1 MKKQQFENSL
11 NIISSTTTFSKVRG
25 YSIDILYLL
34 KEGMLTSSDIAELT
48 GKYAQFIN
56 VYLNRL
62 RKYGMA
68 EKQGS
73 FWKIT
78 EEGLYF
84 LTHLDKIGHIKRQI
98 KQKVNRFKTDVKQK
112 VNTSTQNKPKQ
123 LSIQLFIKNSHRSLS
138 DIEVEVVDILLDH
151 YNKTGSKWIYAH
163 AGLLGLAERLKVD
176 YDSLGRA
183 LLNLRQDGVIYTW
196 PKLYE
201 RQTFKLGLKNAFLK
215 KLEATAR
222 LETTASES

>member
-1 MKKQQFENSL
+1 MKKQQLENSL

-98 KQKVNRFKTDVKQK
+98 KQKE
-112 VNTSTQNKPKQ
+112 NTSTQNKPKQ

-222 LETTASES
+222 LEATASES

>member
-1 MKKQQFENSL
+1 MKKQQLENSL
-11 NIISSTTTFSKVRG
+11 NNIISSSTTTFSKVRG

-62 RKYGMA
+62 RKYGMV

-84 LTHLDKIGHIKRQI
+84 LSHLESIFCI
-98 KQKVNRFKTDVKQK
+98 NFDVYVRMVFFQ
-112 VNTSTQNKPKQ
+112 NSSIDPQTQY
-123 LSIQLFIKNSHRSLS
+123 H
-138 DIEVEVVDILLDH
+138 
-151 YNKTGSKWIYAH
+151 
-163 AGLLGLAERLKVD
+163 
-176 YDSLGRA
+176 
-183 LLNLRQDGVIYTW
+183 
-196 PKLYE
+196 
-201 RQTFKLGLKNAFLK
+201 
-215 KLEATAR
+215 
-222 LETTASES
+222 